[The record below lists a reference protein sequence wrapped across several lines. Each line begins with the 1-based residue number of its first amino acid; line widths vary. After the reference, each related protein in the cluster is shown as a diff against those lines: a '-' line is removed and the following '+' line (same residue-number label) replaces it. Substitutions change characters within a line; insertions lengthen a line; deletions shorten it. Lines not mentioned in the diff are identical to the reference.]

1 MSTRNLIIFIF
12 DGVIGDC
19 FKKNL
24 WSCSPVKLYLR
35 RAAIKEIRRLRVDFQ
50 VVLFFISEETKPRKV
65 IKYLSSKGLD
75 FDGVYKSLNKTR
87 FLQKFPSSLSR
98 RPLKYSDNVQDFSQ
112 VYQDFGLQHEVH
124 DKILI
129 VTSIS
134 LTIEDFDRKG
144 ESLLF
149 HKSSSNLHSFLCKA
163 IPLPSS
169 WSELPVV
176 LAIPDPRLHHNFA
189 GASFTV
195 ISSSIYSLST
205 SSQEEWSWFDK
216 FQTCKLEGIL
226 TSACLLSLNSK
237 QKSKP
242 KAGKKP
248 EKPEKPEK
256 HEKPAKIDNSD
267 LLEPTLKL
275 HKFLILKQTSL
286 THYNFIQDHAVSV
299 QPLCI
304 KKL

>member
-12 DGVIGDC
+12 DGVLGDC

-65 IKYLSSKGLD
+65 IKYLSSKSLD

-87 FLQKFPSSLSR
+87 FSQKFSNPLSK
-98 RPLKYSDNVQDFSQ
+98 RPLKYSDNFQDFSQ

-144 ESLLF
+144 ENLLF
-149 HKSSSNLHSFLCKA
+149 HKSSTNLHSFLCKA
-163 IPLPSS
+163 IPVPST
-169 WSELPVV
+169 WSDLPVV

-189 GASFTV
+189 GASFSI
-195 ISSSIYSLST
+195 ISSSIYSLS
-205 SSQEEWSWFDK
+205 SSNQEEWSWFGK
-216 FQTCKLEGIL
+216 FQSCKLESIL
-226 TSACLLSLNSK
+226 TSACLASLNSK
-237 QKSKP
+237 KRTKTCKKIEKGEKTEKMKKS
-242 KAGKKP
+242 
-248 EKPEKPEK
+248 ENLELIE
-256 HEKPAKIDNSD
+256 PA
-267 LLEPTLKL
+267 LRL

-299 QPLCI
+299 QPLCV